1 MITGAS
7 ATSPL
12 QFSQFDLADEEV
24 FMVRNKDWREKNET
38 GPEIFYLKKNPK
50 FLVKFRW
57 QYSSCTDFCGTWCV
71 KNRQNLIEIIYY
83 S

>member
-24 FMVRNKDWREKNET
+24 FMVRNKVWREKNGT
-38 GPEIFYLKKNPK
+38 GPEIFYLKKI
-50 FLVKFRW
+50 
-57 QYSSCTDFCGTWCV
+57 
-71 KNRQNLIEIIYY
+71 QNFYTNLEDSIVLAQIFVVHDV
-83 S
+83 